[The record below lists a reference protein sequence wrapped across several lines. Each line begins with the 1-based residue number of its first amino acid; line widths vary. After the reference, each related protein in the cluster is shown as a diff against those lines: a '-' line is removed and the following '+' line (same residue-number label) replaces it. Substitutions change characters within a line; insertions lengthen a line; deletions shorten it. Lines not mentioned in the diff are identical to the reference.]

1 VATAHYRLLTGAGEA
16 TEEGTADA
24 KVADGT
30 FVLTPDAGD
39 VLRVPFGQIA
49 SVAEAEQFTLR
60 VVLAQGTV
68 VELARLGVMRTQ
80 LLAEMKDA
88 HANAAAKTAAT
99 VGEADI
105 FSGLAGGEQVEIRVY
120 DDALL
125 VIGTASTLRVSFA
138 FVKAVRDDNYVIT
151 VEVTGSDP
159 VVLTRLGNRT
169 GEFTKAL
176 SRRIGDARGRTSAF
190 LGALLP
196 GLDPMAL
203 RQAAGLLRDGVAV
216 PLGTLNGIHPDL
228 AGTLIEVAGLPGRRA
243 GVQELARHAEISIG
257 FRQVTSVHK
266 KAVGV
271 TAWQDHA
278 ASPHIGD
285 HDGHAG
291 SFAPGFAGM
300 LAAGVMAGGPGA
312 FGPSPFGAGF
322 GGGGFG
328 LGGFGL
334 GAFGGA
340 GFGPAGYSGGPFGFG
355 EGYGDYGDYW
365 AYRALGAGMRTPAQH
380 QMTQRPDVTRGR
392 LIPAGDDLSALT
404 ATGDDPTVLA
414 FILASAPNRVVFEV
428 LNLAEPPTLVFRSG
442 GQDGVAVINRA
453 LVDSGFKPPTPTGGL
468 TAPARQ
474 VGEPAVL
481 TDLFVGQ
488 VPHDG
493 NWSSQLAALLAG

>member
-1 VATAHYRLLTGAGEA
+1 VATAHYRLLTPTGEA
-16 TEEGTADA
+16 TEEGGCDA
-24 KVADGT
+24 KVAGGT
-30 FVLTPDAGD
+30 FVLTPDAGE
-39 VLRVPFGQIA
+39 VLRVPFGQIV
-49 SVAEAEQFTLR
+49 SVTDAEQFTLR
-60 VVLAQGTV
+60 VALAQGTV
-68 VELARLGVMRTQ
+68 VELSRLGVMRTQ
-80 LLAEMKDA
+80 LLAEIKDA

-105 FSGLAGGEQVEIRVY
+105 FSGFAAGEQVEIRVY

-125 VIGTASTLRVSFA
+125 VIGSDGALRVSFA

-151 VEVTGSDP
+151 VEGTGSDP

-176 SRRIGDARGRTSAF
+176 SRRIGDARCRTSAF

-216 PLGTLNGIHPDL
+216 PVGTLNGIHPDL
-228 AGTLIEVAGLPGRRA
+228 AGTLIEVAALPQRRA
-243 GVQELARHAEISIG
+243 GVQELARQAESAIG
-257 FRQVTSVHK
+257 FRQVSSVHK

-278 ASPHIGD
+278 ATPHIGD
-285 HDGHAG
+285 HDGHAA
-291 SFAPGFAGM
+291 SFASGFAGM
-300 LAAGVMAGGPGA
+300 LAAGAMAGGPG
-312 FGPSPFGAGF
+312 GF
-322 GGGGFG
+322 ERGFG

-334 GAFGGA
+334 GAFGGGYGA
-340 GFGPAGYSGGPFGFG
+340 GGYSGAGPFGFG
-355 EGYGDYGDYW
+355 EGYGDFGDYW

-380 QMTQRPDVTRGR
+380 QMTQRPDVSRGR

-404 ATGDDPTVLA
+404 ASGDDPTVLA
-414 FILASAPNRVVFEV
+414 FVLASTRDRVVFEV
-428 LNLAEPPTLVFRSG
+428 LNLAEPPTLVFRSE

-453 LVDSGFKPPTPTGGL
+453 LVDSGFKLPTAGGGL

-474 VGEPAVL
+474 VGEPAAL

-488 VPHDG
+488 VPRDG
-493 NWSSQLAALLAG
+493 NWSSQLATLLAS

>member
-1 VATAHYRLLTGAGEA
+1 VATAHYRLLTPTGEA
-16 TEEGTADA
+16 TEEGSADA

-30 FVLTPDAGD
+30 FVLTPDAGE

-49 SVAEAEQFTLR
+49 SVADAEQFTLR
-60 VVLAQGTV
+60 VALAQGTV
-68 VELARLGVMRTQ
+68 VELTRLGVMRTQ

-105 FSGLAGGEQVEIRVY
+105 FSGSAGGEQVEVRVY

-125 VIGTASTLRVSFA
+125 VIGPSSPLRVSFA

-190 LGALLP
+190 LAALLP

-203 RQAAGLLRDGVAV
+203 RQAAGLLRDGVAAPV
-216 PLGTLNGIHPDL
+216 GTLNGIHPDL
-228 AGTLIEVAGLPGRRA
+228 AGTLIEVAALPDRRA
-243 GVQELARHAEISIG
+243 GVEELARHAEIAIG
-257 FRQVTSVHK
+257 FRQVASVHK
-266 KAVGV
+266 EAVGV

-312 FGPSPFGAGF
+312 FGAGGFGAG
-322 GGGGFG
+322 GFG
-328 LGGFGL
+328 SGGFGL
-334 GAFGGA
+334 GAFGGGYGA
-340 GFGPAGYSGGPFGFG
+340 GGYAAGGPFGFR
-355 EGYGDYGDYW
+355 EGYGGYGDYW
-365 AYRALGAGMRTPAQH
+365 AYRALGAGMRTPAQL

-392 LIPAGDDLSALT
+392 LIPAGEDLSALT
-404 ATGDDPTVLA
+404 AAGDDPTVLG
-414 FILASAPNRVVFEV
+414 FVLASTGSRVVFEV
-428 LNLAEPPTLVFRSG
+428 LNLAESPTLVFRSAG
-442 GQDGVAVINRA
+442 PDGVAVINRA
-453 LVDSGFKPPTPTGGL
+453 LVDSGFKPPAPAGGGL
-468 TAPARQ
+468 LAPARQ
-474 VGEPAVL
+474 VGEPVVL

-488 VPHDG
+488 VRHDG
-493 NWSSQLAALLAG
+493 NWSTQLATLLAG